1 MAACTACMA
10 AKSKQHS
17 GWVGNIPGH
26 DIAAWWAGNEPQVTS
41 FCENTLVPRMA
52 LQANRG
58 THTSLHRHRGLHWHT
73 HKGCIGTEAMRPTE
87 AHAHKAA
94 LAQRHRGHEGHGIH
108 TEACIGT
115 TQGYRRHGTRTKAGQ
130 LQRGIRTKAERSR
143 EGMAGAQR
151 QAGAEGQK
159 GAERHRGTM
168 AHKGPPGLVSE
179 LGG

>member
-87 AHAHKAA
+87 AHAQRQHWHRGTEAMRGMAYTQRLA
-94 LAQRHRGHEGHGIH
+94 LAQRRG
-108 TEACIGT
+108 T
-115 TQGYRRHGTRTKAGQ
+115 
-130 LQRGIRTKAERSR
+130 
-143 EGMAGAQR
+143 EGMAHAQR
-151 QAGAEGQK
+151 LGSCTGAYAQRQK
-159 GAERHRGTM
+159 GAERAWQGHKGRQAQRGRKEQRGTG
-168 AHKGPPGLVSE
+168 AQWRTRGRRA
-179 LGG
+179 